1 MSRVC
6 VLVAGGSEELE
17 TVAVVDVLRRAGAE
31 VFLAGVA
38 GAGAVRASRGVGLVP
53 DGAWDAAAVDG
64 FDALVVP
71 GGMGGV
77 EAIGAEGSVLD
88 ALRRFAAA
96 GKWVAA
102 ICAGPKVL
110 DRAGVLEGKRYTCYP
125 GVNGDCISGG
135 EWVDE
140 PVVVDGKLVT
150 SQGPGTAVAF
160 ALALAECLKGLEAAQ
175 RTAAGMLLA
184 WPAEEA

>member
-1 MSRVC
+1 MARVC
-6 VLVAGGSEELE
+6 VLVADGSEELE

-31 VFLAGVA
+31 VVLAGVA
-38 GAGAVRASRGVGLVP
+38 GARPVKASRGVGLVP
-53 DGAWDAAAVDG
+53 DAAWDAAAADG
-64 FDALVVP
+64 FDALVLP

-77 EAIGAEGSVLD
+77 EAIGADAGVLE
-88 ALRRFAAA
+88 ALRRAAAA

-102 ICAGPKVL
+102 ICAGPQVL

-125 GVNGDCISGG
+125 GLNRSAIRSG
-135 EWVDE
+135 EWQDE

-160 ALALAECLKGLEAAQ
+160 ALTLAELLEGLDAAQ
-175 RTAAGMLLA
+175 RTAAGMLLE
-184 WPAEEA
+184 WPPEEA

>member
-1 MSRVC
+1 MARVC
-6 VLVAGGSEELE
+6 VLVADGSEELE
-17 TVAVVDVLRRAGAE
+17 TVAVVDVLRRAGAD

-38 GAGAVRASRGVGLVP
+38 GVRAVKASRGVGLVP
-53 DGAWDAAAVDG
+53 DVAWDAAAADD

-77 EAIGAEGSVLD
+77 EAIGADAGVLES
-88 ALRRFAAA
+88 LRRFAAS

-102 ICAGPKVL
+102 ICAGPQVL
-110 DRAGVLEGKRYTCYP
+110 DKAGVLEGKRYTCYP
-125 GVNGDCISGG
+125 GLSQSAIRSG

-160 ALALAECLKGLEAAQ
+160 ALTLAELLEGLDAAQ
-175 RTAAGMLLA
+175 RTAAGMLLE
-184 WPAEEA
+184 WPPEEA

>member
-6 VLVAGGSEELE
+6 VLVADGSEELE

-38 GAGAVRASRGVGLVP
+38 GARAVKASRGVGLVP

-77 EAIGAEGSVLD
+77 EAIGAEASVLV

-102 ICAGPKVL
+102 ICAGPQVL
-110 DRAGVLEGKRYTCYP
+110 DKAGLLEGKRYTCYP
-125 GVNGDCISGG
+125 GVGMENTGG
-135 EWVDE
+135 GAWVDE
-140 PVVVDGKLVT
+140 PVVVDGRLAT

-160 ALALAECLKGLEAAQ
+160 ALTLAERLQGLDAAQ
-175 RTAAGMLLA
+175 RTAAGMLLE
-184 WPAEEA
+184 WPPEEA

>member
-6 VLVAGGSEELE
+6 VLVADGSEELE
-17 TVAVVDVLRRAGAE
+17 TVAVADVLRRAGAE
-31 VFLAGVA
+31 VFLAGVP
-38 GAGAVRASRGVGLVP
+38 GARAVKASRGVGLVP

-77 EAIGAEGSVLD
+77 EAIGAEGSVRE

-102 ICAGPKVL
+102 ICAGPQVL
-110 DRAGVLEGKRYTCYP
+110 DKAGVLEGKRYTCYP
-125 GVNGDCISGG
+125 GVGMENTGGG
-135 EWVDE
+135 ERVDE

-160 ALALAECLKGLEAAQ
+160 ALTLAECLQGFEAAR
-175 RTAAGMLLA
+175 RTAEGMLLE
-184 WPAEEA
+184 WPPEEA

>member
-1 MSRVC
+1 MARVC
-6 VLVAGGSEELE
+6 VLVADGSEELE

-31 VFLAGVA
+31 VVLAGVA
-38 GAGAVRASRGVGLVP
+38 GARPVKASRGVGLVP
-53 DGAWDAAAVDG
+53 DAAWDTAAADG

-77 EAIGAEGSVLD
+77 EAIGADAGVLE
-88 ALRRFAAA
+88 ALRRAAAA

-102 ICAGPKVL
+102 ICAGPQVL

-125 GVNGDCISGG
+125 GLNRSAIRSGA
-135 EWVDE
+135 WQDE

-160 ALALAECLKGLEAAQ
+160 ALTLAELLEGLDAAQ
-175 RTAAGMLLA
+175 RTAAGMLLE
-184 WPAEEA
+184 WPPEEA

>member
-1 MSRVC
+1 MARVC
-6 VLVAGGSEELE
+6 VLVADGSEELE

-31 VFLAGVA
+31 VVLAGVA
-38 GAGAVRASRGVGLVP
+38 GTRPVKASRGVGLVP
-53 DGAWDAAAVDG
+53 DAAWDAAAAYG

-77 EAIGAEGSVLD
+77 EAIGAEGSVLE
-88 ALRRFAAA
+88 ALRRAAAA

-102 ICAGPKVL
+102 ICAGPQVL

-125 GVNGDCISGG
+125 GLNREIGGG
-135 EWVDE
+135 EWQDE

-160 ALALAECLKGLEAAQ
+160 ALTLAELLEGLDAAQ
-175 RTAAGMLLA
+175 RTAAGMLLE
-184 WPAEEA
+184 WPPEEA

>member
-1 MSRVC
+1 MARVC
-6 VLVAGGSEELE
+6 VLVADGSEELE
-17 TVAVVDVLRRAGAE
+17 TVAMVDVLRRAGAE

-38 GAGAVRASRGVGLVP
+38 GERAVKASRGVGLVP
-53 DGAWDAAAVDG
+53 DGAWNAAAADG
-64 FDALVVP
+64 YDALVVP

-77 EAIGAEGSVLD
+77 EAIGAEGSVLE

-96 GKWVAA
+96 DKWVAA
-102 ICAGPKVL
+102 ICAGPQVL
-110 DRAGVLEGKRYTCYP
+110 DKAGVLEGKRFTCYP
-125 GVNGDCISGG
+125 GVSMEKTGDG

-160 ALALAECLKGLEAAQ
+160 ALTLAECLQGFEAAQ

-184 WPAEEA
+184 WPPEEA

>member
-1 MSRVC
+1 MAKVC
-6 VLVAGGSEELE
+6 VLVADGSEELE

-38 GAGAVRASRGVGLVP
+38 GARPVKASRGVGLVP
-53 DGAWDAAAVDG
+53 DGAWDAAAADG

-77 EAIGAEGSVLD
+77 GAIGAEGSVLE
-88 ALRRFAAA
+88 ALQRFAAA

-102 ICAGPKVL
+102 VCAGPQVL
-110 DRAGVLEGKRYTCYP
+110 DKAGVLDGKRYTCYP
-125 GVNGDCISGG
+125 GVDREIGGG
-135 EWVDE
+135 EWLDE
-140 PVVVDGKLVT
+140 RVVVDGRLVT

-160 ALALAECLKGLEAAQ
+160 ALTLAEQLQGLDAAQ
-175 RTAAGMLLA
+175 RTAAGMLLE
-184 WPAEEA
+184 WPPEEA

>member
-6 VLVAGGSEELE
+6 VLVADGSEELE

-38 GAGAVRASRGVGLVP
+38 GAGPVKASRGVGLVP
-53 DGAWDAAAVDG
+53 DGAWDPAAVDG

-77 EAIGAEGSVLD
+77 GAIGAEGSVLD
-88 ALRRFAAA
+88 ALRRFAEA

-102 ICAGPKVL
+102 ICAGPQVL
-110 DRAGVLEGKRYTCYP
+110 DRAGVLAGKRYTCYP
-125 GVNGDCISGG
+125 GVEGGIGGG

-140 PVVVDGKLVT
+140 PVVVDGRLVT
-150 SQGPGTAVAF
+150 SQGPGTAVGF
-160 ALALAECLKGLEAAQ
+160 ALTLAECLQGLEAAQ
-175 RTAAGMLLA
+175 RTAAGMLLE